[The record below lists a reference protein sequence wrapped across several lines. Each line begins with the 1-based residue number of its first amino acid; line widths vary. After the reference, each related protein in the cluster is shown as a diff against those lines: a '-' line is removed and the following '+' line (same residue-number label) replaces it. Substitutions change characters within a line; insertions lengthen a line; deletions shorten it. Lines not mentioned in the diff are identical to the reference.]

1 MAAFEFGHNRL
12 GGFGPDKG
20 FGAGIVLGE
29 ISIDGG
35 LQVNDRAEHTTA
47 DALPRH
53 FGEEVLDRVEPGG
66 QGWGEMKGPPRM
78 ARQPSQ
84 HFGMFVGW
92 RSCRAPCGSTCQL
105 GPGARRH

>member
-1 MAAFEFGHNRL
+1 M
-12 GGFGPDKG
+12 GPNEG
-20 FGAGIVLGE
+20 FGAGIVLAE

-66 QGWGEMKGPPRM
+66 RGWGEMTRPTVDG
-78 ARQPSQ
+78 
-84 HFGMFVGW
+84 
-92 RSCRAPCGSTCQL
+92 APAKPALWDVCGV
-105 GPGARRH
+105 A

>member
-53 FGEEVLDRVEPGG
+53 FGEEGLDGREREAQAFPDRIPY
-66 QGWGEMKGPPRM
+66 QKDALERSRHAMPTSEQSSASPERRLPR
-78 ARQPSQ
+78 
-84 HFGMFVGW
+84 
-92 RSCRAPCGSTCQL
+92 
-105 GPGARRH
+105 